1 MAVFTMICVPETRG
15 RSLAEIQSMYGEV
28 RFIIFYI
35 QPLSMMKFHE
45 QSFKHYGTNSAW
57 GWGRYSSVGDCEW
70 YSCERRNMRYLQHSL
85 SFLGKNKLYLITWV
99 HLASLTLLVELLQK
113 NEPEKSFLN
122 NISPQFS
129 FSDADLIS
137 WTATT
142 PQRKC
147 KTEAPEEQ
155 KKNSKI
161 VTTQDHSH
169 FNYTQTKPVEGESIS
184 FQK

>member
-1 MAVFTMICVPETRG
+1 MRKMFLLWRLWVVQLWKKEHEVFT
-15 RSLAEIQSMYGEV
+15 A
-28 RFIIFYI
+28 
-35 QPLSMMKFHE
+35 
-45 QSFKHYGTNSAW
+45 
-57 GWGRYSSVGDCEW
+57 
-70 YSCERRNMRYLQHSL
+70 
-85 SFLGKNKLYLITWV
+85 FLEFSRKNKLYLITWV
-99 HLASLTLLVELLQK
+99 HLAPLTLLVELLQK

-155 KKNSKI
+155 KKNSKRVTKEKLFPFLLSTNETSRRRINFFSKI
-161 VTTQDHSH
+161 VTTQGPSY
-169 FNYTQTKPVEGESIS
+169 FT
-184 FQK
+184 

>member
-1 MAVFTMICVPETRG
+1 MRKKLPRWRLWAAQLWKKEHEVFT
-15 RSLAEIQSMYGEV
+15 A
-28 RFIIFYI
+28 
-35 QPLSMMKFHE
+35 
-45 QSFKHYGTNSAW
+45 
-57 GWGRYSSVGDCEW
+57 
-70 YSCERRNMRYLQHSL
+70 
-85 SFLGKNKLYLITWV
+85 FLEFSRKNKLYLITWV
-99 HLASLTLLVELLQK
+99 HLAPLTLLVELLQK

-155 KKNSKI
+155 KKNSKR
-161 VTTQDHSH
+161 VTTQNHSH
-169 FNYTQTKPVEGESIS
+169 FFYPQTKLVEGESIS
-184 FQK
+184 FQKYNISSFPFLINPHMKLV